1 MAVSPALAE
10 TILGLW
16 PIAETR
22 FRGRW
27 WIIGSAAMVLLGVE
41 GVEPHDVD
49 LLCDADDAETLITT
63 WSPYLNADYR
73 PPGADRFRSRFA
85 RFDHLPLPLEVMGG
99 LQVNRG
105 AGWQPLTIAETEQ
118 VDADVARVPV
128 PSLREQQ
135 RILRL
140 FGREKDLAK
149 AELISSHLRN
159 EGFR

>member
-1 MAVSPALAE
+1 MTMAPALAE
-10 TILGLW
+10 TVLGLW
-16 PIAETR
+16 PTTEAC

-27 WIIGSAAMVLLGVE
+27 WIIGSAAMALQGVE

-49 LLCDADDAETLITT
+49 VLCDADDADALIAA
-63 WSPYLNADYR
+63 WSPHMHIDYR
-73 PPGADRFRSRFA
+73 PPGAERFRSHFA

-99 LQVNRG
+99 LQVKG
-105 AGWQPLTIAETEQ
+105 TAGWQPLMIAETEW
-118 VDADVARVPV
+118 VGVGAARVPV

-149 AELISSHLRN
+149 AERISSHLRN